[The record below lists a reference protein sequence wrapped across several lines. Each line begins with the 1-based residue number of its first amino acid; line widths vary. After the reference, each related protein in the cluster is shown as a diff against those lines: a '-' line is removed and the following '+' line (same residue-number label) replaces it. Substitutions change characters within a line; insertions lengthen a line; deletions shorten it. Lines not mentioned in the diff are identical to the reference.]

1 MRITGL
7 RLRQLTGIME
17 HEQPFWEERLAR
29 PIDVYPEH
37 KARTAADGYWMP
49 QPIEPGRSR
58 VISVFLEI
66 DTDEGVTGLAGP
78 IPHEVAWV
86 IDREF
91 RGLLQDIDP
100 LATER
105 VWDLMYREAVH
116 GRKGTTM
123 MAISAIDCALWDLK
137 GRWLQQPV
145 YRLLGG
151 PVRPSA
157 PAYASMLGYSIE
169 PELAHKRTREKVAEG
184 FRALKWFPRWGPT
197 DGREGMARNIE
208 LAETLRDAAGP
219 DVDIMLD
226 AWMTWNRPYTL
237 EFARRVA
244 HLDIRWIEEP
254 VMPDKIELCA
264 EIRHLSPVP
273 IATGEHEY
281 TRWGQKALLDAGA
294 ADVLQA
300 DTFWAG
306 GLSEMVKICT
316 LASTYDIPVIAHGHS
331 VPANTH
337 LTMATPELLAPM
349 VEYLVKWNELLQFFW
364 QEPVKPVDG
373 MISVSDRPGL
383 GVEIDPDKI
392 ESEEALQWSSVPNMT
407 GSVQTRA
414 ITEGEQPMR
423 ANHVRRRLA
432 AGEPSIGTWLSLP
445 SPEAAEYV
453 SRLGFDWLVVD
464 TEHNPIDIR
473 TLAQMFAAM
482 AASSTAPMVRIPWN
496 SPENFKRVL
505 DAGAWGV
512 VVPMVNSREEAEQ
525 AVSAARYYPD
535 GSRSVGGGRFPMSFD
550 AGAEEYFRNAND
562 QILVVLQIEH
572 IQGVENADAILSV
585 PGVDA
590 CFIGPNDLAA
600 SMGMGLGV
608 PLESDEPRLVEAI
621 TEIRN
626 ACVRNGVAPG
636 IHTSGAAGVNQRIAE
651 GFQFCALASELR
663 YMLSGLRADLAELN
677 WTRADA
683 VEIGDG
689 VAGAAVRY

>member
-1 MRITGL
+1 
-7 RLRQLTGIME
+7 
-17 HEQPFWEERLAR
+17 
-29 PIDVYPEH
+29 
-37 KARTAADGYWMP
+37 
-49 QPIEPGRSR
+49 
-58 VISVFLEI
+58 
-66 DTDEGVTGLAGP
+66 
-78 IPHEVAWV
+78 VAWV

-91 RGLLQDIDP
+91 RGLLQDVDP

-137 GRWLQQPV
+137 GRWMQQPV

-169 PELAHKRTREKVAEG
+169 PELAHQRTREKVAEG

-337 LTMATPELLAPM
+337 LTLATPELLAPM

-364 QEPVKPVDG
+364 REPVKPVDG

-392 ESEEALQWSSVPNMT
+392 ESEEELGWSAVPNMA
-407 GSVQTRA
+407 GSVQTHQQ
-414 ITEGEQPMR
+414 TVEEGE
-423 ANHVRRRLA
+423 
-432 AGEPSIGTWLSLP
+432 
-445 SPEAAEYV
+445 
-453 SRLGFDWLVVD
+453 
-464 TEHNPIDIR
+464 
-473 TLAQMFAAM
+473 
-482 AASSTAPMVRIPWN
+482 
-496 SPENFKRVL
+496 
-505 DAGAWGV
+505 
-512 VVPMVNSREEAEQ
+512 
-525 AVSAARYYPD
+525 
-535 GSRSVGGGRFPMSFD
+535 
-550 AGAEEYFRNAND
+550 
-562 QILVVLQIEH
+562 
-572 IQGVENADAILSV
+572 
-585 PGVDA
+585 
-590 CFIGPNDLAA
+590 
-600 SMGMGLGV
+600 
-608 PLESDEPRLVEAI
+608 
-621 TEIRN
+621 
-626 ACVRNGVAPG
+626 
-636 IHTSGAAGVNQRIAE
+636 
-651 GFQFCALASELR
+651 
-663 YMLSGLRADLAELN
+663 
-677 WTRADA
+677 
-683 VEIGDG
+683 
-689 VAGAAVRY
+689 

>member
-1 MRITGL
+1 MDVRITGL

-37 KARTAADGYWMP
+37 KARTAAEGYWMP
-49 QPIEPGRSR
+49 QPIAPGRSR

-91 RGLLQDIDP
+91 RALLQDIDP

-105 VWDLMYREAVH
+105 AWDLMYREAVH

-197 DGREGMARNIE
+197 DGRDGMARNIE

-383 GVEIDPDKI
+383 GMEIDPSKV
-392 ESEEALQWSSVPNMT
+392 ESEEELQWSSVPNMA
-407 GSVQTRA
+407 GSVQTR
-414 ITEGEQPMR
+414 Q
-423 ANHVRRRLA
+423 
-432 AGEPSIGTWLSLP
+432 
-445 SPEAAEYV
+445 
-453 SRLGFDWLVVD
+453 
-464 TEHNPIDIR
+464 
-473 TLAQMFAAM
+473 
-482 AASSTAPMVRIPWN
+482 
-496 SPENFKRVL
+496 
-505 DAGAWGV
+505 
-512 VVPMVNSREEAEQ
+512 
-525 AVSAARYYPD
+525 
-535 GSRSVGGGRFPMSFD
+535 
-550 AGAEEYFRNAND
+550 
-562 QILVVLQIEH
+562 
-572 IQGVENADAILSV
+572 
-585 PGVDA
+585 
-590 CFIGPNDLAA
+590 
-600 SMGMGLGV
+600 
-608 PLESDEPRLVEAI
+608 
-621 TEIRN
+621 
-626 ACVRNGVAPG
+626 
-636 IHTSGAAGVNQRIAE
+636 
-651 GFQFCALASELR
+651 
-663 YMLSGLRADLAELN
+663 
-677 WTRADA
+677 
-683 VEIGDG
+683 
-689 VAGAAVRY
+689 

>member
-1 MRITGL
+1 MDVRITGL

-37 KARTAADGYWMP
+37 KARTAAEGYWMP
-49 QPIEPGRSR
+49 QPIGPGRSR

-66 DTDEGVTGLAGP
+66 DTDEGITGLAGP

-91 RGLLQDIDP
+91 RALLQDVDP

-294 ADVLQA
+294 ADVL
-300 DTFWAG
+300 
-306 GLSEMVKICT
+306 
-316 LASTYDIPVIAHGHS
+316 
-331 VPANTH
+331 H

-364 QEPVKPVDG
+364 REPVKPVDG

-383 GVEIDPDKI
+383 GVEIDQDKI
-392 ESEEALQWSSVPNMT
+392 ESEEELQWSTVPNMT
-407 GSVQTRA
+407 GSVQVHQQT
-414 ITEGEQPMR
+414 IEEGE
-423 ANHVRRRLA
+423 
-432 AGEPSIGTWLSLP
+432 
-445 SPEAAEYV
+445 
-453 SRLGFDWLVVD
+453 
-464 TEHNPIDIR
+464 
-473 TLAQMFAAM
+473 
-482 AASSTAPMVRIPWN
+482 
-496 SPENFKRVL
+496 
-505 DAGAWGV
+505 
-512 VVPMVNSREEAEQ
+512 
-525 AVSAARYYPD
+525 
-535 GSRSVGGGRFPMSFD
+535 
-550 AGAEEYFRNAND
+550 
-562 QILVVLQIEH
+562 
-572 IQGVENADAILSV
+572 
-585 PGVDA
+585 
-590 CFIGPNDLAA
+590 
-600 SMGMGLGV
+600 
-608 PLESDEPRLVEAI
+608 
-621 TEIRN
+621 
-626 ACVRNGVAPG
+626 
-636 IHTSGAAGVNQRIAE
+636 
-651 GFQFCALASELR
+651 
-663 YMLSGLRADLAELN
+663 
-677 WTRADA
+677 
-683 VEIGDG
+683 
-689 VAGAAVRY
+689 

>member
-1 MRITGL
+1 MDVRITGL

-37 KARTAADGYWMP
+37 KARTAAEGYWMP
-49 QPIEPGRSR
+49 QPIGSGRSR

-91 RGLLQDIDP
+91 RALLQDVDP

-337 LTMATPELLAPM
+337 LTMAMPELLAPM

-364 QEPVKPVDG
+364 REPVKPVGG
-373 MISVSDRPGL
+373 MITVSDRPGL
-383 GVEIDPDKI
+383 GVEIDPSKI
-392 ESEEALQWSSVPNMT
+392 ESEEELQWSTVPNMT
-407 GSVQTRA
+407 GSVQVHQQT
-414 ITEGEQPMR
+414 IEEGE
-423 ANHVRRRLA
+423 
-432 AGEPSIGTWLSLP
+432 
-445 SPEAAEYV
+445 
-453 SRLGFDWLVVD
+453 
-464 TEHNPIDIR
+464 
-473 TLAQMFAAM
+473 
-482 AASSTAPMVRIPWN
+482 
-496 SPENFKRVL
+496 
-505 DAGAWGV
+505 
-512 VVPMVNSREEAEQ
+512 
-525 AVSAARYYPD
+525 
-535 GSRSVGGGRFPMSFD
+535 
-550 AGAEEYFRNAND
+550 
-562 QILVVLQIEH
+562 
-572 IQGVENADAILSV
+572 
-585 PGVDA
+585 
-590 CFIGPNDLAA
+590 
-600 SMGMGLGV
+600 
-608 PLESDEPRLVEAI
+608 
-621 TEIRN
+621 
-626 ACVRNGVAPG
+626 
-636 IHTSGAAGVNQRIAE
+636 
-651 GFQFCALASELR
+651 
-663 YMLSGLRADLAELN
+663 
-677 WTRADA
+677 
-683 VEIGDG
+683 
-689 VAGAAVRY
+689 

>member
-1 MRITGL
+1 M
-7 RLRQLTGIME
+7 
-17 HEQPFWEERLAR
+17 
-29 PIDVYPEH
+29 
-37 KARTAADGYWMP
+37 K
-49 QPIEPGRSR
+49 
-58 VISVFLEI
+58 
-66 DTDEGVTGLAGP
+66 GVTGLAGP

-91 RGLLQDIDP
+91 RGLLQGVDP

-169 PELAHKRTREKVAEG
+169 PELAHQRTREKVAEG

-226 AWMTWNRPYTL
+226 AWMSWNRPYTL

-337 LTMATPELLAPM
+337 LTLAMPELLAPM

-392 ESEEALQWSSVPNMT
+392 ESEEELQWSTVPNMT
-407 GSVQTRA
+407 GSVQDPADRRRRA
-414 ITEGEQPMR
+414 TMR

-482 AASSTAPMVRIPWN
+482 AASNTAPMVRIPWN
-496 SPENFKRVL
+496 SAENFKRVL

-535 GSRSVGGGRFPMSFD
+535 GTRSVGGGRFPMSFD
-550 AGAEEYFRNAND
+550 TGAEEYFRNAND

-572 IQGVENADAILSV
+572 IRGVENADAILSV

-608 PLESDEPRLVEAI
+608 PLESDDPR
-621 TEIRN
+621 
-626 ACVRNGVAPG
+626 
-636 IHTSGAAGVNQRIAE
+636 AGGGHHRDSQR
-651 GFQFCALASELR
+651 
-663 YMLSGLRADLAELN
+663 LRAQRRGA
-677 WTRADA
+677 RASTPRA
-683 VEIGDG
+683 RPVSIS
-689 VAGAAVRY
+689 ASRKASSSAPWPASCATCSPACARTWRS

>member
-1 MRITGL
+1 
-7 RLRQLTGIME
+7 
-17 HEQPFWEERLAR
+17 
-29 PIDVYPEH
+29 
-37 KARTAADGYWMP
+37 
-49 QPIEPGRSR
+49 
-58 VISVFLEI
+58 
-66 DTDEGVTGLAGP
+66 
-78 IPHEVAWV
+78 
-86 IDREF
+86 
-91 RGLLQDIDP
+91 LLQDVDP

-208 LAETLRDAAGP
+208 LAEALRDAAGP

-337 LTMATPELLAPM
+337 LTMAMPELLAPM

-364 QEPVKPVDG
+364 QEPVKPVAG
-373 MISVSDRPGL
+373 MISVPDHPGL

-392 ESEEALQWSSVPNMT
+392 ESEEELQWSTVPNMT
-407 GSVQTRA
+407 GSVQ
-414 ITEGEQPMR
+414 
-423 ANHVRRRLA
+423 VR
-432 AGEPSIGTWLSLP
+432 
-445 SPEAAEYV
+445 
-453 SRLGFDWLVVD
+453 
-464 TEHNPIDIR
+464 
-473 TLAQMFAAM
+473 Q
-482 AASSTAPMVRIPWN
+482 
-496 SPENFKRVL
+496 
-505 DAGAWGV
+505 
-512 VVPMVNSREEAEQ
+512 
-525 AVSAARYYPD
+525 
-535 GSRSVGGGRFPMSFD
+535 
-550 AGAEEYFRNAND
+550 
-562 QILVVLQIEH
+562 
-572 IQGVENADAILSV
+572 
-585 PGVDA
+585 
-590 CFIGPNDLAA
+590 
-600 SMGMGLGV
+600 
-608 PLESDEPRLVEAI
+608 
-621 TEIRN
+621 
-626 ACVRNGVAPG
+626 
-636 IHTSGAAGVNQRIAE
+636 
-651 GFQFCALASELR
+651 
-663 YMLSGLRADLAELN
+663 
-677 WTRADA
+677 
-683 VEIGDG
+683 
-689 VAGAAVRY
+689 

>member
-1 MRITGL
+1 MDVRITGL

-17 HEQPFWEERLAR
+17 HEEPFWEERLAR
-29 PIDVYPEH
+29 PVDVYPEH
-37 KARTAADGYWMP
+37 KAQTAADGYWMP
-49 QPIEPGRSR
+49 RLIAPGRSE

-66 DTDEGVTGLAGP
+66 DTDEGVTGVAGP
-78 IPHEVAWV
+78 VPHEVAWI

-91 RGLLQDIDP
+91 RGLLQGADP

-105 VWDLMYREAVH
+105 LWDLMYREAVH
-116 GRKGTTM
+116 GRKGATM

-137 GRWLQQPV
+137 GRWMQQPV

-197 DGREGMARNIE
+197 DGREGMARNVE

-337 LTMATPELLAPM
+337 LTMAMPELLAPM

-364 QEPVKPVDG
+364 QEPVKPIDG

-392 ESEEALQWSSVPNMT
+392 ESEEELGWSAVPNMA
-407 GSVQTRA
+407 GSVQTHQQT
-414 ITEGEQPMR
+414 IEEGE
-423 ANHVRRRLA
+423 
-432 AGEPSIGTWLSLP
+432 
-445 SPEAAEYV
+445 
-453 SRLGFDWLVVD
+453 
-464 TEHNPIDIR
+464 
-473 TLAQMFAAM
+473 
-482 AASSTAPMVRIPWN
+482 
-496 SPENFKRVL
+496 
-505 DAGAWGV
+505 
-512 VVPMVNSREEAEQ
+512 
-525 AVSAARYYPD
+525 
-535 GSRSVGGGRFPMSFD
+535 
-550 AGAEEYFRNAND
+550 
-562 QILVVLQIEH
+562 
-572 IQGVENADAILSV
+572 
-585 PGVDA
+585 
-590 CFIGPNDLAA
+590 
-600 SMGMGLGV
+600 
-608 PLESDEPRLVEAI
+608 
-621 TEIRN
+621 
-626 ACVRNGVAPG
+626 
-636 IHTSGAAGVNQRIAE
+636 
-651 GFQFCALASELR
+651 
-663 YMLSGLRADLAELN
+663 
-677 WTRADA
+677 
-683 VEIGDG
+683 
-689 VAGAAVRY
+689 